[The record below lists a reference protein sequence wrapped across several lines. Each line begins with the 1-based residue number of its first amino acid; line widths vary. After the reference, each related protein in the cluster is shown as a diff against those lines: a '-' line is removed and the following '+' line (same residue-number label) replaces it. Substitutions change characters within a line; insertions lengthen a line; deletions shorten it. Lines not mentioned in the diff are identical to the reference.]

1 MQVTAQQVKHPWEI
15 LIELVNNDPQ
25 ILTADQ
31 ARGVVLAH
39 EDVNRRALM
48 EIHALLP
55 ELLARDLLMEDGANK
70 IRGVVTKATRDGMP
84 DA

>member
-1 MQVTAQQVKHPWEI
+1 MTRHPWEI
-15 LIELVNNDPQ
+15 LPDLVTAN
-25 ILTADQ
+25 ILTIPE

-39 EDVNRRALM
+39 EDSNRRALM

-55 ELLARDLLMEDGANK
+55 ELLARDLIMESGAAK
-70 IRGVVTKATRDGMP
+70 IRNVVLKATREGMP